1 MLIEGTTNE
10 KRSSQIDI
18 HTHSTHS
25 DGTFEVLEILE
36 QAEKLKLA
44 ILSITDHNSVG
55 AYDDIQDK
63 EVRQKFN
70 GIILPGCEV
79 TTTYNGEIIEVL
91 GYGFDYEKFR
101 EELAKNTL
109 SDRDRRLRKYKVSC
123 ITVDTLEKRGM
134 KFRENFGEEIYKNPK
149 QFYDTRNEAV
159 MDAILREIKSFPE
172 NEKFFEGKENMEKV
186 TAKEFVRQMIYNPK
200 SKLFIDQTNLYP
212 TLERV
217 IEIIHNC
224 GGIAFLAHLHVYS
237 KTIEEN
243 LTNIVNKYELDG
255 LECYYTTFSK
265 EQIEDLK
272 KFCKE
277 KGLYMSGGSDFH
289 GTRKQNHELGIG
301 RGELY
306 VPKEITEEWIKKLKV
321 VYKSDE
327 NEIGENTMDKKF
339 EIMPIELNTDTHNH
353 TRGSDGRQ
361 TTFRAML
368 RAYNKGINTIAITD
382 HDSVKG
388 FRNLERDIYSVM
400 GTIREDKSYDSS
412 KILEMLENMHI
423 LKGTELITSYNGVI
437 VEILGYN
444 FDIEKMESEIANL
457 KNTVKE
463 KPYETLYKGFNK
475 IIDDKGLKFDKTV
488 LDEAYEKIKKE
499 GKGGVVGPFYNEL
512 IKHEENKKL
521 LKYIDENG
529 EEKEADTLKL
539 FINKHLY
546 NKRSP
551 LFVDMSNSRPT
562 YKSTIEAIHR
572 AGGQAFLAHAGR
584 YKDKMPVEEYI
595 DDMIAEGLDG
605 LEVYYPDHTEEFR
618 AFLLGKVKEHGIKA
632 SGGSDDHHSKKE
644 GIQYETGK
652 LAVPDVP
659 ETNWIHKT
667 CKSGKDFLN
676 ESIEIAEAIKELRQL
691 KELRSKRTKENNELD
706 RHINE
711 KQEISR

>member
-1 MLIEGTTNE
+1 MEEVATNE
-10 KRSSQIDI
+10 KRSNKIDI

-25 DGTFEVLEILE
+25 DGTFEVSEILE
-36 QAEKLKLA
+36 QAEKLKLS

-63 EVRQKFN
+63 QIREKFK

-109 SDRDRRLRKYKVSC
+109 SDRDRRLRRYKVSC

-159 MDAILREIKSFPE
+159 MDAILREIKNFPE

-186 TAKEFVRQMIYNPK
+186 TTKEFVRQMIYNPK

-212 TLERV
+212 TLEKV
-217 IEIIHNC
+217 IQIIHDS

-243 LTNIVNKYELDG
+243 LTSIVDKYELDG

-265 EQIEDLK
+265 EQIENLK

-277 KGLYMSGGSDFH
+277 KGLYMSVGSDFH
-289 GTRKQNHELGIG
+289 GTRKQKHELGIG
-301 RGELY
+301 SGDLY
-306 VPKEITEEWIKKLKV
+306 VPKEIVEEWIDKLKV
-321 VYKSDE
+321 VYKT
-327 NEIGENTMDKKF
+327 NEIVESTMEEKF
-339 EIMPIELNTDTHNH
+339 EIMPIELNTDAHNH

-361 TTFRAML
+361 TTFRTML

-382 HDSVKG
+382 HDSVRG
-388 FRNLERDIYSVM
+388 FRNLEKDIYSVM
-400 GTIREDKSYDSS
+400 GTIREDKSYDTS
-412 KILEMLENMHI
+412 KILEMLENMKV

-437 VEILGYN
+437 VEVLGYN
-444 FDIEKMESEIANL
+444 FDIEKMEQEIAKL
-457 KNTVKE
+457 KTTVKE
-463 KPYETLYKGFNK
+463 KPYEALYKGFNK
-475 IIDDKGLKFDKTV
+475 IIDEKGLKFDKSV
-488 LDEAYEKIKKE
+488 LDEAYEKIKTE

-512 IKHEENKKL
+512 IKHEENKEL
-521 LKYIDENG
+521 LKYTDENG
-529 EEKEADTLKL
+529 EEKEADTMKL

-546 NKRSP
+546 NKKSS
-551 LFVDMSNSRPT
+551 LFVDMSNTRPNF
-562 YKSTIEAIHR
+562 KDTIDAIHR

-605 LEVYYPDHTEEFR
+605 LEVYYPDHSYEFR
-618 AFLLGKVKEHGIKA
+618 EFLLGKVREHGIKA
-632 SGGSDDHHSKKE
+632 SGGSDDHHAEKE
-644 GIQYETGK
+644 GIQYQTGRV
-652 LAVPDVP
+652 AIPDIP
-659 ETNWIHKT
+659 ETRWIADT
-667 CKSGKDFLN
+667 CENGKDFLN
-676 ESIEIAEAIKELRQL
+676 ESIEIGEAIKELREL
-691 KELRSKRTKENNELD
+691 KGLRSKKVNENNELD
-706 RHINE
+706 KQINE

>member
-1 MLIEGTTNE
+1 MEEVATNE
-10 KRSSQIDI
+10 KRSNKIDI

-25 DGTFEVLEILE
+25 DGTFEVSEILE
-36 QAEKLKLA
+36 QAEKLKLS

-63 EVRQKFN
+63 QIREKFK

-109 SDRDRRLRKYKVSC
+109 SDRDRRLRRYKVSC

-159 MDAILREIKSFPE
+159 MDAILREIKNFPE

-186 TAKEFVRQMIYNPK
+186 TTKEFVRQMIYNPK

-212 TLERV
+212 TLEKV
-217 IEIIHNC
+217 IQIIHDS

-243 LTNIVNKYELDG
+243 LTSIVDKYELDG

-265 EQIEDLK
+265 EQIENLK

-289 GTRKQNHELGIG
+289 GTRKQKHELGIG
-301 RGELY
+301 SGDLY
-306 VPKEITEEWIKKLKV
+306 VPKEIVEEWIDKLKV
-321 VYKSDE
+321 VYKT
-327 NEIGENTMDKKF
+327 NEIVESTMEEKF
-339 EIMPIELNTDTHNH
+339 EIMPIELNTDAHNH

-361 TTFRAML
+361 TTFRTML

-382 HDSVKG
+382 HDSVRG
-388 FRNLERDIYSVM
+388 FRNLEKDIYSVM
-400 GTIREDKSYDSS
+400 GTIREDKSYDTS
-412 KILEMLENMHI
+412 KILEMLENMKV

-437 VEILGYN
+437 VEVLGYN
-444 FDIEKMESEIANL
+444 FDIEKMEQEIAKL
-457 KNTVKE
+457 KTTVKE
-463 KPYETLYKGFNK
+463 KPYEALYKGFNK
-475 IIDDKGLKFDKTV
+475 IIDEKGLKFDKSV
-488 LDEAYEKIKKE
+488 LDEAYEKIKTE

-512 IKHEENKKL
+512 IKHEENKEL
-521 LKYIDENG
+521 LKYTDENG
-529 EEKEADTLKL
+529 EEKEADTMKL

-546 NKRSP
+546 NKKSS
-551 LFVDMSNSRPT
+551 LFVDMSNTRPNF
-562 YKSTIEAIHR
+562 KDTIDAIHR

-605 LEVYYPDHTEEFR
+605 LEVYYPDHSYEFR
-618 AFLLGKVKEHGIKA
+618 EFLLGKVREHGIKA
-632 SGGSDDHHSKKE
+632 SGGSDDHHAEKE
-644 GIQYETGK
+644 GIQYQTGRV
-652 LAVPDVP
+652 AIPDIP
-659 ETNWIHKT
+659 ETRWIADT
-667 CKSGKDFLN
+667 CENGKDFLN
-676 ESIEIAEAIKELRQL
+676 ESIEIGEAIKELREL
-691 KELRSKRTKENNELD
+691 KGLRSKKVNENNELD
-706 RHINE
+706 KQINE